1 MTSNPDE
8 TTALVTCEADLPD
21 EPHHKQPHTQDNDCV
36 NPVAVDDE
44 PKDDPPAEPLS
55 VDDIPR
61 TPREAKQ
68 RVVATIKRAK
78 AIGPEPVKQAVGG
91 LVDRFFTSIDNFF
104 DRWEGKK

>member
-1 MTSNPDE
+1 MTSKPDE
-8 TTALVTCEADLPD
+8 TTED
-21 EPHHKQPHTQDNDCV
+21 EPT
-36 NPVAVDDE
+36 VDPADQVDTAELEPAGSDE
-44 PKDDPPAEPLS
+44 PKDAPPAEPLS

-61 TPREAKQ
+61 TPSEAKQ

-78 AIGPEPVKQAVGG
+78 AIGPAPVKQAVGG